1 MMARKETLH
10 TDDMNYGSST
20 AMSPEAHM
28 KRILHYKERH
38 SGWHIF
44 NAIYWGIYLFVFGM
58 ILILQPTLG
67 YTVIFAIGLS
77 IIILSLMLVIYGF
90 VTALHVKLMKK
101 YG

>member
-1 MMARKETLH
+1 MAKKGNLYA
-10 TDDMNYGSST
+10 DDSDYGRSTFMN
-20 AMSPEAHM
+20 PDAHM

-67 YTVIFAIGLS
+67 YTLIFGIGLA
-77 IIILSLMLVIYGF
+77 IIILSLMLIIYGF